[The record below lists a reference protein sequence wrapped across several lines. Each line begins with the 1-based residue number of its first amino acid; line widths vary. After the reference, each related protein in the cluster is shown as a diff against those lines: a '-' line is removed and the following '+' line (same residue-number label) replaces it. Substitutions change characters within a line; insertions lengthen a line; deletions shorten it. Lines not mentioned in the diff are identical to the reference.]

1 MDIEFGYV
9 QEYNVERGFGYV
21 SRTFGKSKRK
31 YGDINRRH
39 RDGLWFHI
47 KRVKHDYPDVAKE
60 LDAGLFTS
68 ISFWYEL
75 DRSDNNRINVGQIWV
90 DPKDIPKQKRDDLI
104 AYIEQQWCVA
114 SVFPEWLDSVTL
126 LIVGE
131 ARRNELKQLYDEQI
145 RQQKEAEEQKH
156 LQRQAR
162 IEQRKV
168 QSKND
173 LLSARDRFRSE
184 RNKLKKL
191 YDEQIRQQKEAEEQ
205 KHLQRQAR
213 IEQRKAQSKN
223 DLLSARD
230 RFRSERGVIEAIFAS
245 NEMHGLPPEL
255 QRIVRPCPRR
265 SRTNPLSHQP
275 GGNDVVVAYSLGD
288 AILYDWIKNV
298 NWYISSFERE
308 DPGFHLRITS
318 IYGRFYEDPNER
330 RIGVFCSIWTRERDG
345 ALQSA
350 VKACVSRYQRQ
361 MEIGHT
367 TLHQQAK
374 EYWKNKYGLSEQ
386 EVESLPTLYTQYMK
400 EREDDFLI

>member
-131 ARRNELKQLYDEQI
+131 ARRNELKQ
-145 RQQKEAEEQKH
+145 
-156 LQRQAR
+156 
-162 IEQRKV
+162 
-168 QSKND
+168 
-173 LLSARDRFRSE
+173 
-184 RNKLKKL
+184 L